1 MQIELSLCSHLV
13 KAKCNDD
20 LYEIFEANKVI
31 HSRFVFILNSH
42 FDISGFVFN
51 VTNLGR

>member
-20 LYEIFEANKVI
+20 LYEIFEANKVNFE
-31 HSRFVFILNSH
+31 SFEKNPLEILN
-42 FDISGFVFN
+42 DARLLVKIQDK
-51 VTNLGR
+51 